1 MVDLY
6 CESLLYLLSNSSKW
20 LHLEKTT
27 LVLQDLLIFH
37 LFYGTN
43 LILISCVK
51 IPGIEIN

>member
-6 CESLLYLLSNSSKW
+6 CESLLYLLSSKW

-27 LVLQDLLIFH
+27 LVLQDFLIFH